1 MWYNI
6 KSKGFA
12 VLRIQITAQA
22 VYIINSEGIVYHQG
36 EALHIIKTKFCI
48 SSKRSFVYHQ
58 AAANTRLR
66 VMIYACGLDKIIGR
80 SYSHFRFSLIK
91 RSQSDDFIS
100 IIKDRSRM
108 YKPNVRNAKILFNV
122 AILNLGKD
130 S

>member
-48 SSKRSFVYHQ
+48 SSSRRKYTLARDDI
-58 AAANTRLR
+58 RLR
-66 VMIYACGLDKIIGR
+66 R
-80 SYSHFRFSLIK
+80 
-91 RSQSDDFIS
+91 
-100 IIKDRSRM
+100 
-108 YKPNVRNAKILFNV
+108 
-122 AILNLGKD
+122 
-130 S
+130 